1 MIVLTNLF
9 DLEIP
14 ENAYQVMQMILKL
27 CSVDFID
34 TEFMFDVFDFR
45 ETEAFQS

>member
-9 DLEIP
+9 DLDVP
-14 ENAYQVMQMILKL
+14 ENAYQIMQMILKL

-34 TEFMFDVFDFR
+34 TDFLFDVFNFR
-45 ETEAFQS
+45 ETEVF